1 MKFGVRQIA
10 NVVFKAKNL
19 QKIGPYTFQKG
30 QPVFYMDTAKT
41 STLEGAATTVYA
53 TGGRGNTRLIA
64 WEGEKTL
71 TFTVEDALLSPI
83 SFAMLSGAGLLKPA
97 DSDASTIHFHQTSTA
112 VAATTAAITEESTT
126 ATVEIDLT
134 DALESAEKVCST
146 APIYIMEV
154 DNYGDITGK
163 ISEGWS
169 VATSGKKLSITLTK
183 ETGETGAQ
191 FVARVN
197 GYNGAVMV
205 DYYVIKKASTVSE
218 LQIDMQHFAGY
229 YYVEAD
235 TLFRRQSDGK
245 DLPANITFP
254 HVKIQTNF
262 TFSMAA
268 TGDPSTFTFTM
279 DAFPGYTYF
288 DRTKKVLCAI
298 QVVDD
303 ATEDS
308 ETAKTIFPH
317 PTGFN
322 IGESIEDSVDGDHT
336 GLGTETDDAQE

>member
-71 TFTVEDALLSPI
+71 TFTVEDALLSPV
-83 SFAMLSGAGLLKPA
+83 SFAMLSGAGLLKA
-97 DSDASTIHFHQTSTA
+97 ASDSTDRIHFHQTSTA
-112 VAATTAAITEESTT
+112 IAALTSTT
-126 ATVEIDLT
+126 GETVEIDLHG
-134 DALESAEKVCST
+134 ALESSEKICST
-146 APIYIMEV
+146 APIYVMAL
-154 DNYGDITGK
+154 DDYGDITGK
-163 ISEGWS
+163 ITNGWA
-169 VATSGKKLSITLTK
+169 VDETGKKLTITAKSAEDAKTY
-183 ETGETGAQ
+183 TGS
-191 FVARVN
+191 
-197 GYNGAVMV
+197 VMV
-205 DYYVIKKASTVSE
+205 DYYVIKNASTVSE
-218 LQIDMQHFAGY
+218 MQIDANNFAGY

-254 HVKIQTNF
+254 NVKIQSNF

-288 DRTKKVLCAI
+288 NRTKKVLCAI

-303 ATEDS
+303 STEDS

-322 IGESIEDSVDGDHT
+322 IDESIKDSVNGEYT
-336 GLGTETDDAQE
+336 GTDTVTDTETDDAQG